1 MKTIKFKVVPTNLKK
16 GMVPVNRYTVIHNGT
31 VYDDTVYS
39 GVAKKSGQP
48 QPLVKATG
56 AMIFSE
62 IAEQLKHG
70 YRVELPEASVFLT
83 LPGSVESTSAE
94 SGRNNPPVLVARMV
108 SKGALKTCCQG
119 PEFKLDNVS
128 KGATVS
134 IVSVIDNISQQPDVI
149 TNGTNVEVHV
159 VGNGLLM
166 PDLTDQSV
174 GAYLADSSGTVLVQ
188 ATVTE
193 STMTTLVCV
202 FPCIDLQAG
211 TYRFCVKS
219 RGGAD
224 SFQYVATVGRRNVQI
239 VNATDEGEE
248 VQNG

>member
-1 MKTIKFKVVPTNLKK
+1 MKTIKIKVVPTNLKK
-16 GMVPVNRYTVIHNGT
+16 GTVPVNRYTVIHNGT
-31 VYDDTVYS
+31 VYDDTVYT
-39 GVAKKSGQP
+39 GVSKKSGQP

-70 YRVELPEASVFLT
+70 YRVELPEVSAFLT
-83 LPGSVESTSAE
+83 LPGSVESMSAE
-94 SGRNNPPVLVARMV
+94 SSRSNPPVLVARMV

-119 PEFKLDNVS
+119 PEFKLENVS

-134 IVSVIDNISQQPDVI
+134 IVSVIDSISQQPDVI
-149 TNGTNVEVHV
+149 TNGANVEVHV

-166 PDLTDQSV
+166 PDLTDQTV
-174 GAYLADSSGTVLVQ
+174 GAYLADSSGEVLAK

-202 FPCIDLQAG
+202 FPVIDLQAG
-211 TYRFCVKS
+211 TYRFCVAS
-219 RGGAD
+219 RAGLD
-224 SFQYVATVGRRNVQI
+224 PTQYVATVGRRNVQV
-239 VNATDEGEE
+239 VNAAEDEE
-248 VQNG
+248 VQHG